1 MIEELALTVIDPF
14 FAKWI
19 VCFTTLM
26 GINNYLESND
36 YSTTIEERNIN
47 VLLSL
52 VGVFLLLC
60 FPNSVLEALAEWSVY
75 SVLSLLEMPELPLIV
90 RFLAWSSTIV
100 YATLL
105 ELCVR
110 LSLRLAR
117 RHLIW

>member
-19 VCFTTLM
+19 VCLTTLM
-26 GINNYLESND
+26 GIYNYLEND
-36 YSTTIEERNIN
+36 YYSITIEERNIN
-47 VLLSL
+47 ALLSL
-52 VGVFLLLC
+52 LGAFLLLC
-60 FPNSVLEALAEWSVY
+60 FPNSILEAVAEWSIY
-75 SVLSLLEMPELPLIV
+75 SVLGLLEMPELPLIV

-110 LSLRLAR
+110 LSLRLAKQR
-117 RHLIW
+117 LI